1 MKHKNANTVIS
12 GETFPPVTV
21 SIDSIKALKPT
32 GRVVVVEDCPE
43 IKPKLPPNN
52 TIRAGSQK

>member
-43 IKPKLPPNN
+43 IMPKFLPNN
-52 TIRAGSQK
+52 TIRAESQK